1 MARTKQEE
9 MIVALDIGTSK
20 VVAIVGEINVDDE
33 VEVIGIGT
41 HRSSGLK
48 KGVVINIEST
58 VESIKRAVQ
67 EAELMADCDVF
78 GVYAGIAGNHI
89 KSFNSHG
96 MAAIRDKHEVTKAD
110 VDDALQ
116 AAKAM
121 QIPENQKLLHMLPQ
135 EFIID
140 QQEGIREPIG
150 MAGVRLETK
159 VHLVTAAE
167 SAMHNI
173 EKCIRQSGLD
183 IDGIILEQLA
193 SSYAVLTEDEKE
205 LGVCMVDIGGG
216 TADISVY
223 TEGAIQHT
231 AVIPIAG
238 DQVTNDIAKLMHTP
252 TKHAEEI
259 KIKYGCAKLNMTN
272 DDESL
277 EVVKL
282 DESGTQTMSRQSLV
296 AIIEPRYEEIFE
308 FVRDEL
314 EAKKYID
321 TLGAGVVLTGG
332 SSKLEGVVELAEEV
346 FAMPARVGRPHKI
359 KGLSEVVS
367 NPMHATGVGLLMF
380 GHEQRQKGILA
391 GSDRGKTGGG
401 LFAGLKSL
409 INKF

>member
-1 MARTKQEE
+1 MAKNKQEE

-20 VVAIVGEINVDDE
+20 VVTIVGEINADNE
-33 VEVIGIGT
+33 IEVIGIGT

-58 VESIKRAVQ
+58 VESIKRSIQ
-67 EAELMADCDVF
+67 EAELMADCEVF
-78 GVYAGIAGNHI
+78 SVYAGIAGNHI

-96 MAAIRDKHEVTKAD
+96 MAAIRDKHEVTEAD
-110 VDDALQ
+110 VNDARE

-121 QIPENQKLLHMLPQ
+121 PLPENQKLLHALEQ

-140 QQEGIREPIG
+140 QQEGIRKPIG

-167 SAMHNI
+167 SAMTNI
-173 EKCIRQSGLD
+173 KKCILQSGLE

-216 TADISVY
+216 TADIAVY

-259 KIKYGCAKLNMTN
+259 KIKYGCAKLNMTG

-277 EVVKL
+277 EIVKL
-282 DESGTQTMSRQSLV
+282 DESGTQTMSRQNLV

-314 EAKKYID
+314 EAKNYLD

-332 SSKLEGVVELAEEV
+332 SSKLEGVADLAEEV
-346 FAMPARVGRPHKI
+346 FALPARIGRPHKV

-380 GHEQRQKGILA
+380 GHEERLKGNLA
-391 GSDRGKTGGG
+391 GSDRSKTGSGV
-401 LFAGLKSL
+401 FNKLKGI